1 MFNFSLYSL
10 IKYNV
15 DLFSPI
21 NVISSNLS
29 FIQTCTIMNFTFTST
44 LETLWCHFLDK
55 NKGKTSP
62 RHGSN
67 RLGFHQ
73 AYGQAVLQWRDQST
87 VDGLSL
93 DDFPR
98 CLGFLK
104 QLFQSIHSRSPTL
117 LSSNCG
123 FFAIFPLE
131 VVFFFFFLQLV
142 YRLGMTI
149 STISLQT

>member
-1 MFNFSLYSL
+1 MFYNITLLFLFNFPLYSL

-21 NVISSNLS
+21 NVMSSNLS
-29 FIQTCTIMNFTFTST
+29 FIQSCTIMNFSFTYI
-44 LETLWCHFLDK
+44 LETLWCRFLDR

-104 QLFQSIHSRSPTL
+104 QLFQCIHSRSPTL
-117 LSSNCG
+117 LSSNFG
-123 FFAIFPLE
+123 FFAISPLE
-131 VVFFFFFLQLV
+131 WFFFFFFF
-142 YRLGMTI
+142 
-149 STISLQT
+149 